1 MTPNDRQDICL
12 VCMPDCPVAM
22 PPISLGI
29 LTAILANAGFS
40 VKTLY
45 ANLWFNQAVGIDR
58 LRVLRRTRVE
68 DLVRDWLF
76 TSSAFRD
83 DALPSDAYLEKLLE
97 RNSALRLRGKAETFE
112 FLLKLRQDAE
122 QFIDVAARRVLE
134 HRPRIV
140 GCTSTFQQ
148 HISSLALLRRI
159 RELAPDVVTMMGGAN
174 CETEMGRAT
183 HRAFPWVD
191 FIVSGEADELI
202 VPLCRAIL
210 DQGRDIPEAE
220 LPTGVFGPGHRDV
233 GYPSSKGGDGVPRAI
248 VESLAGAPTPDY
260 GDYFEELAN
269 ASFGHEFLPAISFES
284 SRGCWWGERSHCTF
298 CGLNGLSMGFRGKE
312 ADVVLRDIE
321 ELHRRYGAT
330 SFHAVDSI
338 IDMRYFDTLLPQL
351 AERKLPIQFF
361 YETKSNLK
369 RSHVELL
376 NRAGVR
382 YLQPGIESLCTD
394 VLKLIGKGVTAVQNV
409 QLLKHAR
416 QVGVRITWTNLLGL
430 PNEKD
435 EWYADSAAWMPLI
448 THLQPGH
455 LGWLRYD
462 RYSPYYSRAKEYGLD
477 LAPAEL
483 YGEVYPLDEAELSQ
497 IAYFFERRGHSIRPK
512 LDGGNVARNLS
523 DQEIPDDGPGRMAY
537 RQAIMDWQT
546 AWNKTVPILQCE
558 DIDEVLCVEDT
569 RAVAPERTTKVDG
582 LAREVMLLLAED
594 AFTRSHIC
602 KLMENRQGA
611 SAPAINEVVDTL
623 IERKLAMEVDNKI
636 VNLVLFA
643 PLPNFPPA
651 WLSRK
656 GGSWV

>member
-1 MTPNDRQDICL
+1 
-12 VCMPDCPVAM
+12 
-22 PPISLGI
+22 
-29 LTAILANAGFS
+29 
-40 VKTLY
+40 
-45 ANLWFNQAVGIDR
+45 
-58 LRVLRRTRVE
+58 
-68 DLVRDWLF
+68 
-76 TSSAFRD
+76 
-83 DALPSDAYLEKLLE
+83 
-97 RNSALRLRGKAETFE
+97 
-112 FLLKLRQDAE
+112 
-122 QFIDVAARRVLE
+122 
-134 HRPRIV
+134 
-140 GCTSTFQQ
+140 
-148 HISSLALLRRI
+148 
-159 RELAPDVVTMMGGAN
+159 
-174 CETEMGRAT
+174 
-183 HRAFPWVD
+183 
-191 FIVSGEADELI
+191 
-202 VPLCRAIL
+202 
-210 DQGRDIPEAE
+210 
-220 LPTGVFGPGHRDV
+220 
-233 GYPSSKGGDGVPRAI
+233 
-248 VESLAGAPTPDY
+248 
-260 GDYFEELAN
+260 
-269 ASFGHEFLPAISFES
+269 
-284 SRGCWWGERSHCTF
+284 
-298 CGLNGLSMGFRGKE
+298 
-312 ADVVLRDIE
+312 
-321 ELHRRYGAT
+321 
-330 SFHAVDSI
+330 
-338 IDMRYFDTLLPQL
+338 
-351 AERKLPIQFF
+351 
-361 YETKSNLK
+361 
-369 RSHVELL
+369 
-376 NRAGVR
+376 
-382 YLQPGIESLCTD
+382 
-394 VLKLIGKGVTAVQNV
+394 
-409 QLLKHAR
+409 
-416 QVGVRITWTNLLGL
+416 LGL

-623 IERKLAMEVDNKI
+623 IERKLAMEVDNKV